1 MKKQLLASVGIDM
14 KPKKCKVCKADYVP
28 QKMGQ
33 RAYGNAINAPA
44 AQAFIECVMQ

>member
-1 MKKQLLASVGIDM
+1 VRL
-14 KPKKCKVCKADYVP
+14 
-28 QKMGQ
+28 